1 MNQPNLFGD
10 TIWDSL
16 EQLIAALGGM
26 KRVGFS
32 LRPDLSPDKAGQW
45 LRDALNP
52 EHRTGMTPDK
62 LLELL
67 RMAHAK
73 GIHVGMDHICDDL
86 GYERTKPINKVNRV
100 AELQKE
106 FNRSVARLDEIAEL
120 LKANGV
126 HLRGVS

>member
-1 MNQPNLFGD
+1 MNQPSLFGD

-16 EQLIAALGGM
+16 EQIVAALGGM

-52 EHRTGMTPDK
+52 EHRTGLMPDK
-62 LLELL
+62 FLELL

-73 GIHVGMDHICDDL
+73 GIHAGMDFICDDL
-86 GYERTKPINKVNRV
+86 GYERTRPINKVNQV

-106 FNRSVARLDEIAEL
+106 FNRSVARLDEIAEM

-126 HLRGVS
+126 PLRGVG